1 MSSKSSAESHP
12 ISICVVERVAERSNK
27 DPSELPPL
35 QSYVNPD
42 ALDALFEA
50 SQLDLQNSAQVVFQY
65 TGYDVTISIE
75 DSTEISIAE
84 SNRSK
89 DC

>member
-12 ISICVVERVAERSNK
+12 ISIRVVEQVAERSNK
-27 DPSELPPL
+27 DPIDLPPL
-35 QSYVNPD
+35 QSYVNVD

-50 SQLDLQNSAQVVFQY
+50 SQLDVQDSVQTEFQY
-65 TGYDVTISIE
+65 TGYDVAVSFE
-75 DSTEISIAE
+75 DSIEISIAE
-84 SNRSK
+84 SNRSN